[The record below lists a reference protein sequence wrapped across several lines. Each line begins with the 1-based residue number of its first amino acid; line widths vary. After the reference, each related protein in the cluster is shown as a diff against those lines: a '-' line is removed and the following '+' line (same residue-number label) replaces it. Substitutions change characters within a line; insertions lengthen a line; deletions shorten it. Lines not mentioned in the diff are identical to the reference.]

1 MITKNQP
8 VRTCQRDV
16 TTSLDHELDVDAC
29 EILCGVRRQKASNI
43 RHLVIPTTG
52 IYCKSPQTSRL
63 KDVFDRL
70 KAPRRSAPLVLDHEF
85 SYLGLLLEQGRWAWQ
100 RVVTWGFQRFF
111 SLAGDRADDAQRVYD
126 EGRQKGGEHVGSGTT
141 LHWSDVEPLEGE
153 FLLVHCLGGNSLQ
166 RGVFSGQVTP
176 YYRECV

>member
-126 EGRQKGGEHVGSGTT
+126 KGRQKGGEHVGSGTT
-141 LHWSDVEPLEGE
+141 LDWSDVEPLEGK
-153 FLLVHCLGGNSLQ
+153 FLLVQCLGGNSLQ
-166 RGVFSGQVTP
+166 REVFSGQVTP